1 MPPVNHQ
8 SKLPCQVCGSAGSKV
23 LDSRPRGTFIRRRRE
38 CLSCRHKWSTY
49 EVSSEYLSMT
59 SEILVLAR
67 QVRSLSGKL
76 EELFDDYAA
85 DTVSEEPA

>member
-1 MPPVNHQ
+1 
-8 SKLPCQVCGSAGSKV
+8 
-23 LDSRPRGTFIRRRRE
+23 
-38 CLSCRHKWSTY
+38 
-49 EVSSEYLSMT
+49 
-59 SEILVLAR
+59 LVLAR